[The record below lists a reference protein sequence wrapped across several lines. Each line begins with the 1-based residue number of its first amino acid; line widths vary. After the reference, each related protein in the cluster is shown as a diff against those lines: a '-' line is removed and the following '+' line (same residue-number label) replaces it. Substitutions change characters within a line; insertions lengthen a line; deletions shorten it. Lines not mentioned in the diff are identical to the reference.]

1 MTMPT
6 PLFIGSG
13 LIGLGLL
20 IAVVWR
26 LASRRQT
33 LPCPAW
39 LGWMVE
45 LDNPFT
51 KTNRAHVIIGHLG
64 LRPGMAVLDAGCG
77 PGRLAIPAAKG
88 VGPRGEVVA
97 IDIQPGM
104 LARAQEKARA
114 ANLDNI
120 RFRQIGLG
128 EGKLEHSRY
137 DRALL
142 VTVLGEIPDQ
152 ETAVKEVFDALKPGG
167 ILSVTEVIFDPHFQT
182 RGTVLKVA
190 SAAGFQEQ
198 AFFGNRIAFT
208 LHLIKPTMEV
218 APHSTVV
225 AIGNLPR

>member
-1 MTMPT
+1 MTMPI
-6 PLFIGSG
+6 PLLIGSS

-20 IAVVWR
+20 IGLVWR

-51 KTNRAHVIIGHLG
+51 KTNRASVIIGLFG
-64 LRPGMAVLDAGCG
+64 LQPGMAVLDIGCG
-77 PGRLAIPAAKG
+77 PGRLAIPAAEG

-97 IDIQPGM
+97 IDVQPEM
-104 LARAQEKARA
+104 LARARKKARA

-120 RFRQIGLG
+120 RFRQIGVG
-128 EGKLEHSRY
+128 EGKLERGKY

-152 ETAVKEVFDALKPGG
+152 ETAMKEVFQALKPGG

-190 SAAGFQEQ
+190 SAAGFWER

-208 LHLIKPTMEV
+208 LHLIKPAKNTSEDSLV
-218 APHSTVV
+218 KKPGSS
-225 AIGNLPR
+225 